1 MNKTID
7 EYLKQPQKD
16 LVIYDCEDCGKHIEK
31 SGKIFRRNPHLKCKA
46 CYMKSIYGVTTNI
59 ARPEVKEKL
68 RENAKKFFT
77 LLTDIKT

>member
-31 SGKIFRRNPHLKCKA
+31 SGKIFRRSKN
-46 CYMKSIYGVTTNI
+46 SN
-59 ARPEVKEKL
+59 KEITRRKQG
-68 RENAKKFFT
+68 
-77 LLTDIKT
+77 I

>member
-59 ARPEVKEKL
+59 ARPEVKEKTQDNTTD
-68 RENAKKFFT
+68 NANQESNS
-77 LLTDIKT
+77 